1 MYDHNKDNYLIERCS
16 TFNSMVG
23 ALDKK
28 DSYDCSYCLNKG
40 VVWAVRNGEI
50 VECTCPQCCNVRI
63 SLKLLK
69 NSGLSDLCFD
79 NFTISSDWQKTVFN
93 TVYRFAENSSGK
105 WLYIGG
111 QSGSGKTHLCT
122 AAIRHIIYT
131 CQRYTVLLK
140 WAEVSKELKGM
151 INDPAYSDKMSCY
164 KNADILYIDDFFKVK
179 KGEYIKPADINLAFE
194 LIDYRYC
201 NKLTTIISSE
211 FSLDDIIAADEATG
225 SRIKQMTGSYALNI
239 RADRMKNYRLK

>member
-1 MYDHNKDNYLIERCS
+1 
-16 TFNSMVG
+16 
-23 ALDKK
+23 
-28 DSYDCSYCLNKG
+28 
-40 VVWAVRNGEI
+40 
-50 VECTCPQCCNVRI
+50 
-63 SLKLLK
+63 
-69 NSGLSDLCFD
+69 
-79 NFTISSDWQKTVFN
+79 
-93 TVYRFAENSSGK
+93 
-105 WLYIGG
+105 
-111 QSGSGKTHLCT
+111 
-122 AAIRHIIYT
+122 
-131 CQRYTVLLK
+131 
-140 WAEVSKELKGM
+140 M

-164 KNADILYIDDFFKVK
+164 INADILYIDDFFKVK